1 MKIFCER
8 AILEWNG
15 SLIIK
20 ASPNVVTDFLIY
32 AYRDQKRQ
40 VSTIKGYK
48 FMIFQKK
55 KISNIIGTLC
65 VLLELINSFNAKSN
79 VNRSFA
85 PNWDLPYFLTYLC
98 KEYFVP
104 LNQAFLINLSL
115 KRVFLLSMAMARC
128 VSEILA
134 FLTTSDSVHSDGSL
148 TIRTE

>member
-1 MKIFCER
+1 MRKVFN
-8 AILEWNG
+8 AKKNNG

-55 KISNIIGTLC
+55 SNIIGTLC

-85 PNWDLPYFLTYLC
+85 PN
-98 KEYFVP
+98 
-104 LNQAFLINLSL
+104 
-115 KRVFLLSMAMARC
+115 
-128 VSEILA
+128 
-134 FLTTSDSVHSDGSL
+134 
-148 TIRTE
+148 